1 MSRFLEWNT
10 PDSDQTWLVHF
21 PHKSMGRLRFGEVEG
36 HVVVG
41 EEDRHREKGH
51 WRHHCIDGVQ
61 LQPGGGHEPEDFSD
75 ETTHLFHLEWG
86 LLVTDTQD
94 SDMCRTNLCTCTIC
108 SLQLVLIFG
117 WNGSK
122 WLMIKMLLK
131 VIFASRQPGYFRLK
145 SGHVEMCWNSITNG
159 VEISRGWPDEDSL
172 RAHSSGSKQCEDW
185 VKGSEH
191 N

>member
-1 MSRFLEWNT
+1 MSHFLEWNT

-94 SDMCRTNLCTCTIC
+94 SDMCRTNRTLHSVFSATCVDIWLKWQQVTHDQDAVKSYIC
-108 SLQLVLIFG
+108 ISTTRIF
-117 WNGSK
+117 SSQ
-122 WLMIKMLLK
+122 I
-131 VIFASRQPGYFRLK
+131 RP
-145 SGHVEMCWNSITNG
+145 CWN
-159 VEISRGWPDEDSL
+159 VL
-172 RAHSSGSKQCEDW
+172 K
-185 VKGSEH
+185 
-191 N
+191 